1 MLIKLIY
8 TELKKLK
15 RSPIWLAFLFIP
27 IVPAVLGTLNYMN
40 NLELLQDGWYDL
52 WTQHTLFTCYFFLPV
67 TLGIY
72 CSYLMRLEHGNH
84 NWNKLLSAPV
94 RIWEIYVSKLASA
107 AVMLILSEVWIAVLY
122 VASGYIIGLPKE
134 FPLELINWTLGGIL
148 GGAVMLSLQLLI
160 SLIIKSFALPVG
172 ISLVGGI
179 SGLVA
184 LAKSFGHIYPY
195 SLMAYGMESN
205 APQKLIESGYVP
217 FIVVSLL
224 WIAALTIIGSIAMSK
239 AEL

>member
-122 VASGYIIGLPKE
+122 VASG
-134 FPLELINWTLGGIL
+134 
-148 GGAVMLSLQLLI
+148 
-160 SLIIKSFALPVG
+160 
-172 ISLVGGI
+172 
-179 SGLVA
+179 
-184 LAKSFGHIYPY
+184 
-195 SLMAYGMESN
+195 
-205 APQKLIESGYVP
+205 
-217 FIVVSLL
+217 
-224 WIAALTIIGSIAMSK
+224 
-239 AEL
+239 